1 MKKIFAAGLAAT
13 MVVLMAACA
22 QPSPGSPGDGTGTTA
37 AATTAVTT
45 AAGTTDDTDAGST
58 AETTTAAGDTG
69 NTGNGDMLSEDDAR
83 QVVLN
88 NTDDPDNA
96 EILHIELDDDDR
108 DGDDDPEYEGYVR
121 DGNTV
126 YEFEIDALT
135 GEIEEWDVEDDY
147 EGSDNTDSTATGD
160 LLTEDEVKDIILAEL
175 NDPDNAEFLEF
186 ELDDDDRD
194 GDDEPEYEGYVRD
207 GDTVYEFEVDARTGE
222 IEEWEVEDDAVR
234 TTTTQD
240 ALAPDGGTGQV
251 ISEDEARQLVLDRL
265 DDPENAEFLKFE
277 FDADADDGGV
287 EPDYEGKVRDGDTV
301 YEFEIDALTGN
312 FDEWEVDDN

>member
-121 DGNTV
+121 VGDMV